1 MENQEEGMRT
11 EETTGGRDGRSEG
24 GRGVAEKLLAE
35 AGLIERVS
43 DESDWALNEHSCQR
57 STA

>member
-35 AGLIERVS
+35 AGLIE
-43 DESDWALNEHSCQR
+43 QP
-57 STA
+57 T